1 MSLKKIF
8 VALSLLLCCLTA
20 SAYDV
25 IVKNDGTSLMGKV
38 VEISDTEV
46 KYRRADNPDGPI
58 YTLKVA
64 DIMRINYENGQSD
77 LMQKDGMTP
86 SSVLSG
92 PTGTVNDTN
101 LWKMYKKNQ
110 TDYSLPK
117 KLKLTA
123 FIGGGTLIAA
133 GAVMMILSYG
143 PSEYPE
149 LFFSGVAAAGLG
161 AVWMPTFYS
170 IARRKQKQIEEMEL
184 VSAPLYRQEIFEK
197 GGTSLSIGVDYM
209 ANKVNTRTLGFGM
222 TFNF

>member
-38 VEISDTEV
+38 VEVSDTEV

-123 FIGGGTLIAA
+123 FIGGGVLLATGAALMINGAMCADYEMLYSGIA
-133 GAVMMILSYG
+133 V
-143 PSEYPE
+143 
-149 LFFSGVAAAGLG
+149 AGLG
-161 AVWMPTFYS
+161 AVWMPTFYF
-170 IARRKQKQIEEMEL
+170 IARHKQKQIEKMEL

-197 GGTSLSIGVDYM
+197 GGKSLSFGVDYM

>member
-25 IVKNDGTSLMGKV
+25 IVKKDGTSLMGKV
-38 VEISDTEV
+38 VEVSDTEV

-77 LMQKDGMTP
+77 LLQKDGMTP

-101 LWKMYKKNQ
+101 LWNMYKKNQ

-123 FIGGGTLIAA
+123 FIGGGALIAA
-133 GAVMMILSYG
+133 GAALMINAAMCADYDMLY
-143 PSEYPE
+143 
-149 LFFSGVAAAGLG
+149 SGIAVAGLG
-161 AVWMPTFYS
+161 AVWMPTFYF
-170 IARRKQKQIEEMEL
+170 IARHKQKQIEDMEL

-197 GGTSLSIGVDYM
+197 GGKSLSIGVDYM